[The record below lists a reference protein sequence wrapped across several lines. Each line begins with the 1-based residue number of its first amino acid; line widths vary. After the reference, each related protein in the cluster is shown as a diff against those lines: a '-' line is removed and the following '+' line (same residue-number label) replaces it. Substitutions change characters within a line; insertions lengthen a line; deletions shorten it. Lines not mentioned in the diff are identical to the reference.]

1 MRTLTYAA
9 RVVWDGNTGTG
20 TSTYAGY
27 DRHYRV
33 EIDGKPDL
41 AGSSDPAFHGDAARH
56 NPEDLFLSALSAC
69 HMLVYLGLCAREGIR
84 VEAYEDAAEGT
95 LVLEP
100 DGTGRFTAVGLAPRV
115 RVAAGTDVALAE
127 RLHDLAH
134 ARCFIA
140 NSCSAPVNLAPCVEA
155 TRDPSPSVV
164 PTLS

>member
-33 EIDGKPDL
+33 EVNGKPDL
-41 AGSSDPAFHGDAARH
+41 AGSSDAAFRGDPALH

-69 HMLVYLGLCAREGIR
+69 HLLVYLGLCAREGVR
-84 VEAYEDAAEGT
+84 VEAYEDAAVGT
-95 LVLEP
+95 LALETG
-100 DGTGRFTAVGLAPRV
+100 GTGRFAEVVLAPRV
-115 RVAAGTDVALAE
+115 TVAAGADVALAE

-140 NSCSAPVNLAPCVEA
+140 NSCSVPVRLAPRVA
-155 TRDPSPSVV
+155 AAPPSTAAP
-164 PTLS
+164 LLR